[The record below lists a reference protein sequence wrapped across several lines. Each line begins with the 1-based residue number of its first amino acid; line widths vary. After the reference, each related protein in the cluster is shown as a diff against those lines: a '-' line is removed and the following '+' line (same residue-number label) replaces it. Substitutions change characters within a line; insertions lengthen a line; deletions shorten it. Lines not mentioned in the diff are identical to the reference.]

1 MRKFLALAVCWILAF
16 SAGYMIL
23 PSSATGLINWLSP
36 VFGTSLHVT
45 LSTLFLLFGDP
56 LVYTSL
62 ALAWGIVGFVGGFI
76 IRKRLGSVLTMPTI
90 YGGQSLV
97 FSLAGFRLFQVVSA
111 MELPSDD
118 LPPAGSRGHHVGDDP
133 RGADHR

>member
-76 IRKRLGSVLTMPTI
+76 IPRSTG
-90 YGGQSLV
+90 
-97 FSLAGFRLFQVVSA
+97 
-111 MELPSDD
+111 
-118 LPPAGSRGHHVGDDP
+118 GSRWSSAWPGFASSRSSAP
-133 RGADHR
+133 WSSRPPCRTR